1 MLADALGCKPAE
13 LSLRRSNHLST
24 SQLRDTER
32 RIERRARREPLQYIL
47 GSWPFL
53 ELDLRVDA
61 RALVPRAE
69 TEDLALEARRR
80 LRGFSSERPAVL
92 DVGTGSGCIALA
104 LASAIPSALVAAT
117 DRSPAALS
125 LAATNAHH
133 TGLGGRVAFVAADL
147 LAPFKFEPLFDLI
160 VANLPY
166 VAPREMEA
174 LSPEVRDWE
183 PRDALVGGEA
193 GLGPIRRLLEQAP
206 SRLRAGGS
214 ILLEIGETQAP
225 QVISLMARPEWTATA
240 VLKDRYGRPRIAA
253 ATRRVAA

>member
-1 MLADALGCKPAE
+1 
-13 LSLRRSNHLST
+13 LREI
-24 SQLRDTER
+24 ER

-80 LRGFSSERPAVL
+80 LRELSSERPLVL

-104 LASAIPSALVAAT
+104 VASAITGALVAAT
-117 DRSPAALS
+117 DRSAAALR
-125 LAATNAHH
+125 LAATNAHE
-133 TGLGGRVAFVAADL
+133 TGLERRVAFVAADL
-147 LAPFKFEPLFDLI
+147 MAPFVSEPRFDLI

-166 VAPREMEA
+166 VAPSEIED

-183 PRDALVGGEA
+183 PREALIGEEG
-193 GLGPIRRLLEQAP
+193 GLGPIRRLLAEAP

-225 QVISLMARPEWTATA
+225 QLTSLLARPEWTDTA

-253 ATRRVAA
+253 AKRRAAA